1 MWLNLSVIADY
12 IKNVTILQQ
21 KLDSQS
27 GFFLRYPVH
36 YQEGDIFKNDRLY
49 VTGAERLPTEPM
61 IDTSCS
67 IISIG
72 YPPLSYNR
80 DDVEMLCLSGEA
92 GLENVI
98 QEVLEVFDMFYG
110 FEARMNDVLLQ
121 SDPFSAL
128 GEILFDIF
136 KAPMQAMT
144 CFDKILFTVYDP
156 AQPKFRERYQQYASS
171 AYVPLEERFI
181 IGADPGFSQ
190 IYSRRGA
197 FYCTESIPVYGVP
210 VVMYNLYDED
220 MDYGYVYME
229 EAYRKIRSSDY
240 RLLEWAGG
248 YIIRLLKKS
257 RSALVKCPDDIHR
270 MITPLITNHFP
281 YKKEN
286 DRILSRKNWKKTDP
300 YLCLCALCEEADGHE
315 SILIN
320 GAVALTAMDKDQL
333 TVLEDQT
340 IIQIINLR
348 TTSLDTAKIMAHL
361 DLMTSNSPI
370 SVGISEQFDRFENVH
385 IYYRQ
390 AFSAAQNILDRQDV
404 HIGIFG
410 RMLPEML
417 MDRIFRDEE
426 PQYFFTHQL
435 QRLIDYDHAKNTELI
450 KTLKVYLEQNKNTT
464 HTQELLHI
472 SRAACIY
479 RIRRIEEISGMDLD
493 DLDTVIYLLLILRRG
508 IVS

>member
-1 MWLNLSVIADY
+1 M
-12 IKNVTILQQ
+12 
-21 KLDSQS
+21 
-27 GFFLRYPVH
+27 
-36 YQEGDIFKNDRLY
+36 
-49 VTGAERLPTEPM
+49 
-61 IDTSCS
+61 
-67 IISIG
+67 
-72 YPPLSYNR
+72 
-80 DDVEMLCLSGEA
+80 
-92 GLENVI
+92 
-98 QEVLEVFDMFYG
+98 
-110 FEARMNDVLLQ
+110 
-121 SDPFSAL
+121 
-128 GEILFDIF
+128 
-136 KAPMQAMT
+136 
-144 CFDKILFTVYDP
+144 
-156 AQPKFRERYQQYASS
+156 
-171 AYVPLEERFI
+171 
-181 IGADPGFSQ
+181 
-190 IYSRRGA
+190 
-197 FYCTESIPVYGVP
+197 
-210 VVMYNLYDED
+210 
-220 MDYGYVYME
+220 
-229 EAYRKIRSSDY
+229 
-240 RLLEWAGG
+240 
-248 YIIRLLKKS
+248 
-257 RSALVKCPDDIHR
+257 
-270 MITPLITNHFP
+270 
-281 YKKEN
+281 
-286 DRILSRKNWKKTDP
+286 
-300 YLCLCALCEEADGHE
+300 CALCEEADGHE

-361 DLMTSNSPI
+361 ELMTSNSPI